1 VCVISCYPDMNPE
14 EKAALYVRIPR
25 SKAEKLD
32 RAAFA
37 LGVSKQDLVAGLVGK
52 YVRPESAR
60 GLEELEAVASP
71 RRTTTVESEESLVVG
86 RASFRPDE
94 PREVMSLAELAKW
107 LDVEEETVRALAEAG
122 ELPGRRLGEEW
133 RFARAAVL
141 DWLAAR

>member
-1 VCVISCYPDMNPE
+1 MVTE

-37 LGVSKQDLVAGLVGK
+37 LGVSKQDLIAGLVGK
-52 YVRPESAR
+52 YVKPDSAR
-60 GLEELEAVASP
+60 GLQELESVATP
-71 RRTTTVESEESLVVG
+71 KRTTTVETDEGLVVG
-86 RASFRPDE
+86 RASFRPNE
-94 PREVMSLAELAKW
+94 AREVMSLGELAQW
-107 LDVEEETVRALAEAG
+107 LEVDEETVRSLAEAG
-122 ELPGRRLGEEW
+122 ELPGRRLGDEW

>member
-1 VCVISCYPDMNPE
+1 MANE

-52 YVRPESAR
+52 YVKPDSAR
-60 GLEELEAVASP
+60 GLQELETVASP
-71 RRTTTVESEESLVVG
+71 KRTTTVESEEGLVVG

-94 PREVMSLAELAKW
+94 PREVMSLAELAQW
-107 LDVEEETVRALAEAG
+107 LEVDEDTVRSLAEAG
-122 ELPGRRLGEEW
+122 DLPGRRLGDEW

>member
-1 VCVISCYPDMNPE
+1 MANE

-52 YVRPESAR
+52 YVRPESAG
-60 GLEELEAVASP
+60 GLQELETVATP
-71 RRTTTVESEESLVVG
+71 KRTTTVETDEGLVVG
-86 RASFRPDE
+86 RASFRSDE
-94 PREVMSLAELAKW
+94 PREVMSLGELAMW
-107 LDVEEETVRALAEAG
+107 LDVDEETVRSLAEAG
-122 ELPGRRLGEEW
+122 ELPGRRLGDEW

>member
-1 VCVISCYPDMNPE
+1 MATE

-52 YVRPESAR
+52 YVKPDSQR
-60 GLEELEAVASP
+60 GLEELEAVATP
-71 RRTTTVESEESLVVG
+71 KRTTTVETEDPLVVG
-86 RASFRPDE
+86 RAAFRPNE
-94 PREVMSLAELAKW
+94 PREVMSLGELATW
-107 LDVEEETVRALAEAG
+107 LEVDEATVRSLAEAG
-122 ELPGRRLGEEW
+122 DLPGRRLGDEW

>member
-1 VCVISCYPDMNPE
+1 MVTE

-37 LGVSKQDLVAGLVGK
+37 LGVSKQDLIAGLVGK
-52 YVRPESAR
+52 YVKPDSAR
-60 GLEELEAVASP
+60 GLQELESVATP
-71 RRTTTVESEESLVVG
+71 KRTTTVETDEGLVVG
-86 RASFRPDE
+86 RASFRPNE
-94 PREVMSLAELAKW
+94 PREVMSLGELAQW
-107 LDVEEETVRALAEAG
+107 LEVDEETVRSLAEAG

>member
-1 VCVISCYPDMNPE
+1 MASG
-14 EKAALYVRIPR
+14 EKTALYVRIPR
-25 SKAEKLD
+25 AKAEKLD

-52 YVRPESAR
+52 YVRPESDR
-60 GLEELEAVASP
+60 GLRELEAVATP
-71 RRTTTVESEESLVVG
+71 KRTTTVESEEGLVVG
-86 RASFRPDE
+86 RAAVRPNE
-94 PREVMSLAELAKW
+94 PREVMSLAELAQW
-107 LDVEEETVRALAEAG
+107 LDVDEDTVRSLAEAG

>member
-1 VCVISCYPDMNPE
+1 MDHE

-60 GLEELEAVASP
+60 GLQELEGVATP
-71 RRTTTVESEESLVVG
+71 RRTTTIESDDALVVG
-86 RASFRPDE
+86 RASFRANE
-94 PREVMSLAELAKW
+94 PREVMTLAELAQW
-107 LDVEEETVRALAEAG
+107 LEVDEDTVRSLAESG
-122 ELPGRRLGEEW
+122 ELPGRRLGDEW

>member
-1 VCVISCYPDMNPE
+1 MSAQRTP
-14 EKAALYVRIPR
+14 LYVRIPR

-37 LGVSKQDLVAGLVGK
+37 LGVSKQDLIAGLVGK

-60 GLEELEAVASP
+60 GLQELEAVANP
-71 RRTTTVESEESLVVG
+71 KRTTTVETDEGLVVG
-86 RASFRPDE
+86 RASFRPNE
-94 PREVMSLAELAKW
+94 PREVMSLGELAKW
-107 LDVEEETVRALAEAG
+107 LEVDEETVRSLAEAG

>member
-1 VCVISCYPDMNPE
+1 MNTE

-37 LGVSKQDLVAGLVGK
+37 LGVSKQDLIAGLVGK
-52 YVRPESAR
+52 YVKPDSAR
-60 GLEELEAVASP
+60 GLQELENVATP
-71 RRTTTVESEESLVVG
+71 KRTTTVETDEGLVVG
-86 RASFRPDE
+86 RASFRPNE
-94 PREVMSLAELAKW
+94 PREVLSLGELAQW
-107 LDVEEETVRALAEAG
+107 LEVDEDTVRSLAEAG
-122 ELPGRRLGEEW
+122 ELPGRRLGDEW

>member
-1 VCVISCYPDMNPE
+1 MAGE

-25 SKAEKLD
+25 SEAEKLD
-32 RAAFA
+32 RAAFE
-37 LGVSKQDLVAGLVGK
+37 LGASKQDLIAGLVAR

-60 GLEELEAVASP
+60 GLRELEAVAAP
-71 RRTTTVESEESLVVG
+71 KRTTTVETEEGLVVG

-94 PREVMSLAELAKW
+94 PREVMSLVALAGW
-107 LDVEEETVRALAEAG
+107 LEVDEDTVRSLAESG
-122 ELPGRRLGEEW
+122 ELPGRRLGDEW

>member
-1 VCVISCYPDMNPE
+1 MASQ
-14 EKAALYVRIPR
+14 EKTALYVRIPR

-52 YVRPESAR
+52 YVRPESDR
-60 GLEELEAVASP
+60 GLRALGDIATP
-71 RRTTTVESEESLVVG
+71 KRTTTVETEEGLVVG
-86 RASFRPDE
+86 RASFRPNE
-94 PREVMSLAELAKW
+94 PREVMSLAELAQW
-107 LDVEEETVRALAEAG
+107 LEVDEDTVRSLAEAG
-122 ELPGRRLGEEW
+122 ELPGRRLGDEW